1 MRFGAEAFGQGEDTT
16 RGEKEAS
23 GWSGG
28 RQPPWGA
35 RQARLCGRLCSCH
48 PPPRTPRLTSAALPV
63 SSNSPPS
70 RGPESRAPQGHGAA
84 GARGRA
90 GTCAE
95 GLYRCWE
102 TPGHSGSVVLA
113 PELRLDVHGALLA
126 PGRAGSPL
134 PWGCVRAETGPSPR
148 GHWGQGG
155 PSASSPTSPASQAP
169 GGSVKTP

>member
-16 RGEKEAS
+16 RGDKEAS
-23 GWSGG
+23 DWNRG

-35 RQARLCGRLCSCH
+35 RQARLCGRLCSRH
-48 PPPRTPRLTSAALPV
+48 PPPCTPHLTSAALPV
-63 SSNSPPS
+63 SSDSPPS

-84 GARGRA
+84 GASSSA

-95 GLYRCWE
+95 GLHRCWE
-102 TPGHSGSVVLA
+102 MPGRSGSVVLA
-113 PELRLDVHGALLA
+113 PELRLDVHGTLLA

-134 PWGCVRAETGPSPR
+134 PSGCVHAETGRSPR

-155 PSASSPTSPASQAP
+155 PSAFSPTSPASQAP